1 MAARV
6 GIDIIATDPDKCFAQ
21 RHVAH
26 GTIDPENILKPIIDV
41 AINNLPTCY
50 PSSTVFLIAQ
60 AMAFRELYVVVF
72 NGRCMILML
81 SQR

>member
-60 AMAFRELYVVVF
+60 AMAPESFTSLF
-72 NGRCMILML
+72 LMAIA
-81 SQR
+81 